1 MKILIVH
8 SGNLKNISPFVSDQV
23 ESLVKLGVKVDY
35 FLIIGKG
42 FSGYLK
48 NLSLLKKTIKQL
60 NPDLIHAHGGLCGM
74 LSVLQKYVPVVTTFH
89 GSDIN
94 NFLTRPI
101 SIIASLFSANSIFVS
116 KKLSNKILL
125 KNPKIIPCG
134 VNIYLFNEIDKIEA
148 RKKLGLSLTNK
159 YILFSSSFD
168 KRVKN
173 YPLAKKSVD
182 LLNEEKIKIIE
193 LKNYSRKEVSL
204 LINAADLV
212 LLTSFTEGS
221 PQSIKEAMACNT
233 PIVTTNVGDVD
244 WLLDGVH
251 GAYVCSY
258 DSSVIAKS
266 IQKALN
272 VKNVNA
278 RSKLITLKLD
288 SKSIAQKIKK
298 IYNLSLKKS

>member
-8 SGNLKNISPFVSDQV
+8 SGNLKSISPFVSDQV
-23 ESLVKLGVKVDY
+23 EALVKIGVKVDY
-35 FLIIGKG
+35 FLINGKG
-42 FSGYLK
+42 VLGYLK
-48 NLSLLKKTIKQL
+48 NRFLLKKTIKQL
-60 NPDLIHAHGGLCGM
+60 NPDLIHAHGGLCGF
-74 LSVLQKYVPVVTTFH
+74 LAVLQRTTPVITSFH

-94 NFLTRPI
+94 KPLTRI
-101 SIIASLFSANSIFVS
+101 FSLLTYLLSRKSIFVS
-116 KKLSNKILL
+116 KQLSNKIRV
-125 KNPKIIPCG
+125 KKPNIIPCG
-134 VNIYLFNEIDKIEA
+134 VNISLFNEIDKIEA

-168 KRVKN
+168 RRVKN

-182 LLNEEKIKIIE
+182 LLKEEKIKIIE

-204 LINAADLV
+204 LMNAADLV

-221 PQSIKEAMACNT
+221 PQFKKEAMACNR

-244 WLLDGVH
+244 WLLEGEH

-258 DSSVIAKS
+258 DSGVIAKS

-272 VKNVNA
+272 VKNVNT

-288 SKSIAQKIKK
+288 SKSIAQKIKY
-298 IYNLSLKKS
+298 IYELSLK

>member
-8 SGNLKNISPFVSDQV
+8 SGNLKSISPFVSDQV
-23 ESLVKLGVKVDY
+23 EAIVKLGVKVDY
-35 FLIIGKG
+35 FLIKGKG
-42 FSGYLK
+42 FLGYLK
-48 NLSLLKKTIKQL
+48 NLSILKKTIKQL
-60 NPDLIHAHGGLCGM
+60 NPDLIHAHGGLSGL
-74 LSVLQKYVPVVTTFH
+74 LSVLQKSVPVVTTFH

-94 NFLTRPI
+94 KPLTRIISFLTYLLSRK
-101 SIIASLFSANSIFVS
+101 SIFVS
-116 KKLSNKILL
+116 KQLSNKIRV
-125 KNPKIIPCG
+125 KKPKIIPCG
-134 VNIYLFNEIDKIEA
+134 VDISLFNEIDKIEA

-159 YILFSSSFD
+159 YILFSSTFD

-182 LLNEEKIKIIE
+182 LLKEEKIEIIE

-204 LINAADLV
+204 LMNAADLV

-221 PQSIKEAMACNT
+221 PQLIKEAMACNR
-233 PIVTTNVGDVD
+233 PIVTTNVGDVE
-244 WLLDGVH
+244 WLLEGVH

-288 SKSIAQKIKK
+288 SKSIAQRINH
-298 IYNLSLKKS
+298 IYNLSLK